1 MTNEEETLKEF
12 DEKFGK
18 AGPERNSD
26 SEGRI
31 AGCDDCSSSV
41 ELRQEHRDFLIAKL
55 KAQDKIAREEERET
69 MREYHR
75 KQIEI
80 QNHFLT
86 EYEQAPFEWHKGRKI
101 EAEEALNYLSA
112 V

>member
-41 ELRQEHRDFLIAKL
+41 ELRQEHRDFLIAKI
-55 KAQDKIAREEERET
+55 KAQDKIAREEGYSEG
-69 MREYHR
+69 Y
-75 KQIEI
+75 EI
-80 QNHFLT
+80 GFGDGSQ
-86 EYEQAPFEWHKGRKI
+86 
-101 EAEEALNYLSA
+101 EEHDLSA